1 MTQNDLLKLVAKWL
15 DEIGVK
21 YMLTGAWSV
30 IYYGRVRTSH
40 DLDFVVEI
48 KESETDKLVKT
59 FERAGEDF
67 WFQPD
72 AIKEAVEKKQM
83 FMVRYM
89 PSGDKIDFW
98 LVKQTEF
105 DRQRLKRRVQ
115 VVAWGQKIYLSSA
128 EDTIVQKLK
137 WYGMSKIEKHLV
149 DAAFVWQ
156 LQNKLDRTYIKQWA
170 EKLKVSKYLP
180 KLAKINLE
188 DYY

>member
-128 EDTIVQKLK
+128 EDTILQKLK
-137 WYGMSKIEKHLV
+137 WYGMSKIEKHLI

-156 LQNKLDRTYIKQWA
+156 LQDKLDRKYIKQWA

>member
-98 LVKQTEF
+98 LVKQT
-105 DRQRLKRRVQ
+105 
-115 VVAWGQKIYLSSA
+115 
-128 EDTIVQKLK
+128 
-137 WYGMSKIEKHLV
+137 
-149 DAAFVWQ
+149 
-156 LQNKLDRTYIKQWA
+156 
-170 EKLKVSKYLP
+170 
-180 KLAKINLE
+180 
-188 DYY
+188 